1 VQASVLPLERSGVS
15 VHSLD
20 EARDADL
27 LRRIAGGDEESFR
40 ALYRRYGGAAY
51 SLARRVVRQEFL
63 AEEIVQETFL
73 ALWRGAGA
81 YDATRGSVRTWL
93 LSSIHHRA
101 VDSVRREEAHTRR
114 AQRAHRDAVP
124 EADVAED
131 VADALDRDDDRARL
145 GDALVTLPREQRQVV
160 DLMYYGAL
168 TQAQIAERLSLPLGT
183 VKSRCLLAMR
193 RLRSALAREEP
204 T

>member
-1 VQASVLPLERSGVS
+1 MERPGVS

-27 LRRIAGGDEESFR
+27 LRRIARGDEESFR
-40 ALYRRYGGAAY
+40 ALYRRYGAAAY
-51 SLARRVVRQEFL
+51 GLARRVVRQEFL

-81 YDATRGSVRTWL
+81 YDASRGSVRTWL

-124 EADVAED
+124 EADVAEV
-131 VADALDRDDDRARL
+131 VADALDLEDDSARL
-145 GDALVTLPREQRQVV
+145 GGALGGLPPEQRHVV
-160 DLMYYGAL
+160 DLMYYGGL
-168 TQAQIAERLSLPLGT
+168 TQAQVAERLALPLGT

-193 RLRSALAREEP
+193 RLRSALTREEP

>member
-1 VQASVLPLERSGVS
+1 MERPGVS

-27 LRRIAGGDEESFR
+27 LRRIARGDEESFR
-40 ALYRRYGGAAY
+40 ALYRRYGAAAY
-51 SLARRVVRQEFL
+51 GLARRVVRQEFL

-81 YDATRGSVRTWL
+81 YDASRGSVRTWL

-124 EADVAED
+124 EADVAEA
-131 VADALDRDDDRARL
+131 VAEALDLEDDSARL
-145 GDALVTLPREQRQVV
+145 GGALGGLPPEQRHVV
-160 DLMYYGAL
+160 DLMYYGGL
-168 TQAQIAERLSLPLGT
+168 TQAQVAERLALPLGT

-193 RLRSALAREEP
+193 RLRSALTREEP